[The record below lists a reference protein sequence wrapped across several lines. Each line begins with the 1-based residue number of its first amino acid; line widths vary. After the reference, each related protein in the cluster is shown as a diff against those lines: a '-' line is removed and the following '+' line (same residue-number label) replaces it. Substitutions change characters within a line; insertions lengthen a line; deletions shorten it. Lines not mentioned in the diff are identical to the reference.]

1 MVRISVPLL
10 FLIETDTHEGR
21 KTTREEKRISM
32 MKAIIFDMDGV
43 VVNSEPIH
51 QRSEI
56 EALAGFGLHLE
67 TKDLHPY
74 AGTTRLAFQEGIE
87 KQYHF
92 FPDWKAVFQHK
103 DQRFFELME
112 EVEAKEMDCLYRAH
126 EFITQCTDLDAEL
139 KHLKYLDYQELECYT
154 ADPATTSNEDRM
166 TYIHAICFEITHR
179 MGEMNVHFQQAIGC
193 RFFYSEHSGR
203 IFLFEPSDNKFS
215 QFYQGSH
222 TLVTH
227 YYLIEM
233 YYIYTRELISLL
245 SKYYYGIQHR
255 DAAEVNFYRDHM
267 RDTLDKIFELNR
279 FYTKAS
285 RQLSQI
291 PSHILLDNAPE
302 EHRLLYHQMIK
313 NYQQVYA
320 KIYVPFSVPVEPMST
335 SNEFDIKNIP

>member
-112 EVEAKEMDCLYRAH
+112 EVEAMPGVLDLIHAIKQEGLLLALATSGQKRSVDFVLQKFSLQTVFDTIVCAGDVTQSKPHPEVFLTAAQRLHTDPLTCVVFEDSINGIRAGKAANMYTIGLTSTFPSTAIH
-126 EFITQCTDLDAEL
+126 EADRIIDSFLEIQAHEL
-139 KHLKYLDYQELECYT
+139 KHLQKT
-154 ADPATTSNEDRM
+154 
-166 TYIHAICFEITHR
+166 
-179 MGEMNVHFQQAIGC
+179 
-193 RFFYSEHSGR
+193 
-203 IFLFEPSDNKFS
+203 
-215 QFYQGSH
+215 
-222 TLVTH
+222 
-227 YYLIEM
+227 
-233 YYIYTRELISLL
+233 
-245 SKYYYGIQHR
+245 
-255 DAAEVNFYRDHM
+255 
-267 RDTLDKIFELNR
+267 
-279 FYTKAS
+279 
-285 RQLSQI
+285 
-291 PSHILLDNAPE
+291 
-302 EHRLLYHQMIK
+302 
-313 NYQQVYA
+313 
-320 KIYVPFSVPVEPMST
+320 
-335 SNEFDIKNIP
+335 